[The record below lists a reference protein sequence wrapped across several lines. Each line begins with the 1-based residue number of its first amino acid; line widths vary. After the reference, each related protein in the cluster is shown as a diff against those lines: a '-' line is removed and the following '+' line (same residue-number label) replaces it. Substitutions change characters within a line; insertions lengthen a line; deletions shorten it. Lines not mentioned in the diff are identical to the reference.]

1 MSPEPIE
8 GATATLIS
16 VGPHQGRTI
25 RSLSDDE
32 LNVVLDALT
41 TDHAWG
47 TDIEIVSA
55 VVLDKPDREVLHALA
70 RAYLQERQRRVQL
83 YKAKAARERAR
94 QRRIEN
100 TPERRAARA
109 AEKAVAQERE
119 RQAREAKQEADRH
132 AQAAENAAA
141 RIRAQ
146 QDKAR
151 QKEHDAK
158 ERAWVNEWRA
168 AHPEATPFDLAA
180 AWIAREQQRRREWRE
195 QREQAGSQDSYP
207 YFTGR
212 QPPIDPE
219 LANQIFDAGYRVV
232 ARKHHPDVGGHHDT
246 MAKLNDTIE
255 GLRSRFPRPR
265 DAGDS

>member
-8 GATATLIS
+8 GATAALIS

-41 TDHAWG
+41 TEQAWG
-47 TDIEIVSA
+47 TIIETVSPA
-55 VVLDKPDREVLHALA
+55 VLDKPNREVLQALA

-109 AEKAVAQERE
+109 AEKAAAQE
-119 RQAREAKQEADRH
+119 
-132 AQAAENAAA
+132 
-141 RIRAQ
+141 
-146 QDKAR
+146 
-151 QKEHDAK
+151 
-158 ERAWVNEWRA
+158 
-168 AHPEATPFDLAA
+168 
-180 AWIAREQQRRREWRE
+180 REQQRRREWRE
-195 QREQAGSQDSYP
+195 QAGSQDSYSP
-207 YFTGR
+207 DVLARWR
-212 QPPIDPE
+212 QRIDPE

-232 ARKHHPDVGGHHDT
+232 ARKYHPDVGGHHDT

-255 GLRSRFPRPR
+255 GLRSRFPRPHT
-265 DAGDS
+265 D

>member
-1 MSPEPIE
+1 
-8 GATATLIS
+8 

-41 TDHAWG
+41 TEQAWG
-47 TDIEIVSA
+47 TIIETVSPA
-55 VVLDKPDREVLHALA
+55 VLDKPNREVLQALA

-109 AEKAVAQERE
+109 AEKAAAQERE
-119 RQAREAKQEADRH
+119 HQAREAKKEADRH
-132 AQAAENAAA
+132 AQAAANTAA
-141 RIRAQ
+141 RIRAE

-151 QKEHDAK
+151 QKERDAK
-158 ERAWVNEWRA
+158 ERGWANEWRA
-168 AHPEATPFDLAA
+168 AHPDATPFDLAA
-180 AWIAREQQRRREWRE
+180 AWIEREQQRRREWRE
-195 QREQAGSQDSYP
+195 QAGSQDSYSP
-207 YFTGR
+207 DVLARWR
-212 QPPIDPE
+212 QRIDPE

-232 ARKHHPDVGGHHDT
+232 ARKYHPDVGGHHDT

-255 GLRSRFPRPR
+255 GLRSRFPRPHT
-265 DAGDS
+265 D